1 MLFPAVPINVPN
13 SKVYSNMGLVDY
25 VQGGK
30 KAEVKNDLHIY
41 LAYKTAIHT
50 VNCMKFL
57 LADSTEFQI

>member
-1 MLFPAVPINVPN
+1 
-13 SKVYSNMGLVDY
+13 MGLVDY

-41 LAYKTAIHT
+41 PAYKTAIHT

-57 LADSTEFQI
+57 LADCTEFQI